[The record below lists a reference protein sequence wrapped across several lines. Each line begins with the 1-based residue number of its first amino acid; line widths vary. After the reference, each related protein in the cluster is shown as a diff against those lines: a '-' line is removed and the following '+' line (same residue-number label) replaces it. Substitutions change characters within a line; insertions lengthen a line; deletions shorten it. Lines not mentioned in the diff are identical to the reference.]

1 MVLRKL
7 TIRTERGLLRDAPE
21 LHKILLGESKKDVKI
36 VETHLGR
43 KVHYNKTNLQEIY
56 QSLQTLP
63 TPELSLRTAIGGRD
77 AEDYIFP
84 LDAIIPGQIEAI
96 LSQMVL
102 IERKKYPKT
111 AQFFQRTTEEA
122 GYRDYGRGGDY
133 KVD

>member
-1 MVLRKL
+1 MVLRRKL
-7 TIRTERGLLRDAPE
+7 TIRTERGFLRDAPE
-21 LHKILLGESKKDVKI
+21 LHKILLGESKKDVEI
-36 VETHLGR
+36 VETHLGG

-77 AEDYIFP
+77 AEDYVFP

-102 IERKKYPKT
+102 IERKKYPET
-111 AQFFQRTTEEA
+111 AQFFQRIAKEA
-122 GYRDYGRGGDY
+122 RCRDY